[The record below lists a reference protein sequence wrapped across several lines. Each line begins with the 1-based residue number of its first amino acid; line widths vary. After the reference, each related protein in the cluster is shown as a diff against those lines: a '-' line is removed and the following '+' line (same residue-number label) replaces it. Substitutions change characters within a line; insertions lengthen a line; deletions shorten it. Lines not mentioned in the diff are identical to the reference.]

1 MNDRDAG
8 CVRHAIHR
16 AQNIN
21 TSASVKMPITV
32 FLSREQRPC
41 DDQIETGR
49 WTHVGTSPR
58 LTSFDVAQA
67 RKRFQVFMADS

>member
-1 MNDRDAG
+1 MCDRDDS
-8 CVRHAIHR
+8 CVRHSIHR
-16 AQNIN
+16 AQRVN
-21 TSASVKMPITV
+21 TSASVALPVTIW
-32 FLSREQRPC
+32 LSREQSPY

-67 RKRFQVFMADS
+67 RRRFQVFMADS